1 MRRLLSSVAV
11 VAALLTTGAVV
22 AQDYP
27 TKPIRILVGFA
38 PGGGGDILSR
48 AYADALR
55 ESLGQP
61 VIVENRAGANGILA
75 TEMLAKSPADGYTIG
90 LAINS
95 TVTNQFLYKSLS
107 YDVWKDFVPVSLI
120 ANTTLVLA
128 CNPQIAATNLGELIA
143 LAKNTSGG
151 LNYGSPGNG
160 SIIQMAMELM
170 NVQAGIKM
178 NHIPYK
184 GGAPAMTAVVAGEVA
199 CSWFSIAQSL
209 PQIKEGRL
217 RPMAVGTAES
227 SPALPDVPPAAKAGV
242 PGYAADTW
250 FGYLAPAGT
259 PAAVVSK
266 LNSEFNR
273 ISRTPAMLER
283 IEKLGAAPMYG
294 TSAEFAAFMRSESE
308 KWGSVIQKTGI
319 TAE

>member
-1 MRRLLSSVAV
+1 MRRLLSGIAAI
-11 VAALLTTGAVV
+11 AALFAVGTAA

-27 TKPIRILVGFA
+27 SKPLRILVGFA
-38 PGGGGDILSR
+38 PGGGGDILTR
-48 AYADALR
+48 AYADALK

-61 VIVENRAGANGILA
+61 VVVENRAGANGILA
-75 TEMLAKSPADGYTIG
+75 AEMLAKAPPDGYTLG

-95 TVTNQFLYKSLS
+95 TVTNQFLYKTLS

-128 CNPQIAATNLGELIA
+128 CNPSLQAKNLTELIA
-143 LAKNTSGG
+143 LAKNTAGG

-170 NVQAGIKM
+170 NLQAGIKM

-184 GGAPAMTAVVAGEVA
+184 GGAPAMTAVLGGEVA

-209 PQIKEGRL
+209 PQIKEGKL
-217 RPMAVGTAES
+217 RPIAVGTAES
-227 SPALPDVPPAAKAGV
+227 NPTLPDVPPAAKAGV

-259 PAAVVSK
+259 PAAIVNK
-266 LNSEFNR
+266 LNAEFNR

-283 IEKLGAAPMYG
+283 IEKLGAVPMYG
-294 TSAEFAAFMRSESE
+294 TSAEFAAFMRAESD

-319 TAE
+319 TGE